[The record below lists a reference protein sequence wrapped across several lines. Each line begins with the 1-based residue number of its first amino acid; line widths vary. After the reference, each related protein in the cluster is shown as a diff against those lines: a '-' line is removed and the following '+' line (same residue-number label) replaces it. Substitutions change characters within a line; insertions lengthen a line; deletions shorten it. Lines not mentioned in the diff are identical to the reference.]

1 MAIENCPEPSAST
14 ASVVAR
20 LLMISEDEMFE
31 QELLRVLM
39 ELGVDG
45 LNLQTALRHG
55 GYALADTLQLSI
67 LSRSCDE
74 HGIELRV
81 SAFFDSVIAGCSCAD
96 DPTPLDTVS
105 EHCVLNVTLDKQRHD
120 LRVEVVD

>member
-1 MAIENCPEPSAST
+1 MAIENCSEPSAST
-14 ASVVAR
+14 ASMVAR
-20 LLMISEDEMFE
+20 LLMISEDERFE
-31 QELLRVLM
+31 QELLEALM

-55 GYALADTLQLSI
+55 SYALADTLQLSI
-67 LSRSCDE
+67 LSRSCEE